1 MTNDKGQIGSGAS
14 LRRQTFGAGSIAATP
29 FASRKRVDTE
39 HIFETIRYRIST
51 LEYRPGEI
59 LKEME
64 LAAEFGAS
72 RTPVR
77 QVLQRLELAGLIEP
91 VVGYGSIVTPIDYEA
106 TSEVLKFRLQLALML
121 EHFLDA
127 DKMKR
132 AASEFATLLEEQ
144 NSGEPGDATWFAELS
159 HRCRWHVL
167 SCINNRFVANTWID
181 TYYYASR
188 LWYTSY
194 DRAKMAFQALQR
206 EELETYRDSF
216 ATGDPKQAALTMYK
230 SHQRWMDAIWES
242 MKPA

>member
-1 MTNDKGQIGSGAS
+1 MKQDK
-14 LRRQTFGAGSIAATP
+14 RRTEGGAGIEQQMLVAGSFSPTP

-39 HIFETIRYRIST
+39 LIFTTIRYRIST
-51 LEYRPGEI
+51 LKYKPGEA
-59 LKEME
+59 LKEAE

-91 VVGYGSIVTPIDYEA
+91 VVGYGSIVTPVDYEA
-106 TSEVLKFRLQLALML
+106 TSEVLKFRLQLALL
-121 EHFLDA
+121 LGHFMDPE
-127 DKMKR
+127 KMKR
-132 AASEFATLLEEQ
+132 ASEAFADLLKEHDSAG
-144 NSGEPGDATWFAELS
+144 NGDSTWFAELS

-188 LWYTSY
+188 LWYLSY
-194 DRAKMAFQALQR
+194 DRAKVTFNMLQR

-216 ATGDPKQAALTMYK
+216 ATGDPKQAAVTMHK
-230 SHQRWMDAIWES
+230 SHQKWMAAIWES
-242 MKPA
+242 MKPS